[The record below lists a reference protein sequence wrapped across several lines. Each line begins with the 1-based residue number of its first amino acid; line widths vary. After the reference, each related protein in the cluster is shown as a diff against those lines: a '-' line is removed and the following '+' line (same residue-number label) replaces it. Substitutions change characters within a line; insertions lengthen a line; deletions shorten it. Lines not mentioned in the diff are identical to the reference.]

1 MIFRFFVIISVLC
14 LVFACEKKTEVKP
27 KDIESKAV
35 QEEHRC
41 ANCGMYTH
49 IHPNWEQKV
58 ISLDKGTMYFDG
70 ARCMFKILLDSTTT
84 PKHIEEVQVKD
95 YYSLQYIDG
104 KKAFY
109 VIGSD
114 VLGPMGNELIPFRT
128 QSAAEEFLKDHK
140 GEKIVLF
147 DDVDMPLIMKLVGKM
162 KMK

>member
-1 MIFRFFVIISVLC
+1 MEENKS
-14 LVFACEKKTEVKP
+14 
-27 KDIESKAV
+27 V

-58 ISLDKGTMYFDG
+58 ISADKSTMYFDG
-70 ARCMFKILLDSTTT
+70 ARCMFKILLDSVAA

-95 YYSLQYIDG
+95 YYTLQYIDG

-114 VLGPMGNELIPFRT
+114 VLGPMGNELILFRT
-128 QSAAEEFLKDHK
+128 KSAAE
-140 GEKIVLF
+140 
-147 DDVDMPLIMKLVGKM
+147 
-162 KMK
+162 